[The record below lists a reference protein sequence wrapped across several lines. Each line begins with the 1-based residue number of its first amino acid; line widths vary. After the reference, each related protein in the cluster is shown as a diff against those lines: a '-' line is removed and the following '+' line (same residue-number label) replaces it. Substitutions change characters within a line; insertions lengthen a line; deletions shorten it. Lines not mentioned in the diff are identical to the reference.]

1 MQKKIMCALFLS
13 FVLVY
18 AGCESMGEK
27 TKSGALIGGV
37 VGAGAGG
44 IIGHQSGHGLG
55 GAAIGAAVEAISG
68 GLIGNQLDKAD
79 QKAKETNPNYLGITQ
94 VVDMASKGVPD
105 DVIIDEIRRTKSTY
119 HLTTEV
125 ITYLKEKKVGD
136 KVIDEMLG
144 TAK

>member
-1 MQKKIMCALFLS
+1 MQKKTVPALFLC
-13 FVLVY
+13 FILVC

-27 TKSGALIGGV
+27 TKGGALIGGI

-55 GAAIGAAVEAISG
+55 GAAIGAAVGAISG

-79 QKAKETNPNYLGITQ
+79 QKAKEVNPNYLGITQ
-94 VVDMASKGVPD
+94 IVDMASKGVPD
-105 DVIIDEIRRTKSTY
+105 DVIIDEIRRTKSVY
-119 HLTTEV
+119 NLTSEV

-136 KVIDEMLG
+136 KVIDEMLA